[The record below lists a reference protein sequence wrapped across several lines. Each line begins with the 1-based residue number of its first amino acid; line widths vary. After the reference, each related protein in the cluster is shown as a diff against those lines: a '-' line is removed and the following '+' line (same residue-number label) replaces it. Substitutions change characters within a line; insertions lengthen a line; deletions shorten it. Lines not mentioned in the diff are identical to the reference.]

1 MTTTFPGTGPS
12 GASVPN
18 TAEVTNAKA
27 ALDAALSKFNADDQ
41 AKARAGD
48 WSDFE
53 TGAKAGYQLSI
64 DVIKARDWYNEVT
77 KKTPVDNTITIP
89 EVTIVGE
96 IPTSTGTIVAGVGL
110 AAILLC
116 LLTKKD

>member
-89 EVTIVGE
+89 E
-96 IPTSTGTIVAGVGL
+96 GL
-110 AAILLC
+110 SSEKFRRRQGPSLPALGLQQFSSSY
-116 LLTKKD
+116 